1 MTSVRWH
8 LIVLTCI
15 SLTFRQ
21 AGAITSPD
29 FILYYKAT
37 EIQQQGLGQNQIHRS
52 KEENKE
58 PRNKPMHLWSIRLQ
72 QSRQEHTQ
80 CRRAHLFSKRSWE
93 IWTAARKTV
102 RLECFLTACTKI
114 NSKQMRD
121 RNIRPKPSTPRGEQR
136 PNTL

>member
-1 MTSVRWH
+1 MTSVRWY
-8 LIVLTCI
+8 LTVLTCI

-29 FILYYKAT
+29 FRLYYKAT

-80 CRRAHLFSKRSWE
+80 CRRARLFSKRSWE
-93 IWTAARKTV
+93 IWTAARRTV
-102 RLECFLTACTKI
+102 RLECFLTACTKTQ
-114 NSKQMRD
+114 NR
-121 RNIRPKPSTPRGEQR
+121 
-136 PNTL
+136 